1 MHALD
6 PRPRFALVAAIAALG
21 LGAAL
26 ALLPSSLADVDLGFG
41 GFGSHAT
48 SGAVAARPAQSHARP
63 DWLSNPLE
71 LPLAELRSAR

>member
-26 ALLPSSLADVDLGFG
+26 ALLPASLGDVEFGFG
-41 GFGSHAT
+41 GSGGSAA
-48 SGAVAARPAQSHARP
+48 SGAITASPAPPHARPA
-63 DWLSNPLE
+63 WLRNPVAS
-71 LPLAELRSAR
+71 PLAELTRR